1 MNWCE
6 LDKNDEI
13 EHGRLTTWK
22 LDHND
27 QIRNMGMTNQ
37 MTWMKFCY
45 FNEIDNM
52 NKIKRDEFGDRNKI
66 DHMDGIWTIL
76 LKSIKCM

>member
-1 MNWCE
+1 MEDSPHGNWT
-6 LDKNDEI
+6 I
-13 EHGRLTTWK
+13 MIK
-22 LDHND
+22 L
-27 QIRNMGMTNQ
+27 G
-37 MTWMKFCY
+37 TWMKFCY

-52 NKIKRDEFGDRNKI
+52 NKKRDEFGDRNKI

>member
-1 MNWCE
+1 MNIFKINEIYVTYQIFRRKNESIAWKRSKMNYELWCE

-27 QIRNMGMTNQ
+27 QIRNM
-37 MTWMKFCY
+37 
-45 FNEIDNM
+45 
-52 NKIKRDEFGDRNKI
+52 DE
-66 DHMDGIWTIL
+66 IL
-76 LKSIKCM
+76 LFQ